1 MSVDLVD
8 TSSDSTLSSARAD
21 PLSKRSLFIVIGSRG
36 CKRGEKDQVSY
47 ILISEVI
54 WGVGGGGVI
63 INYVDYLILLLFDNS
78 VITCTFESERV
89 FFPFTFSSR
98 CSRRL
103 IIQWPLIFLFLPP
116 ASSRHPTPTRGLYTH
131 MCMCLLFIHSCVG
144 TETKDSI
151 FHQAFL
157 SASPHLHECFLRI
170 TLRQENH
177 LHSHSHTLLHAA
189 LLS

>member
-1 MSVDLVD
+1 MNLCPLTWWTRLRTAPCRRRGPILSRNARSSLSLVPEAVKEVKRIKYRIYWSLK
-8 TSSDSTLSSARAD
+8 SS
-21 PLSKRSLFIVIGSRG
+21 
-36 CKRGEKDQVSY
+36 
-47 ILISEVI
+47 
-54 WGVGGGGVI
+54 GGGVI

-78 VITCTFESERV
+78 VITCSFESERV